1 MSAIDKTLDILFCV
15 AQIRHDIGVTEISKL
30 CNSDKA
36 TVFRALKALE
46 RRNLIEQNLETKK
59 YRLGLGTISLAGH
72 KLRGFSVA
80 AQAQPFLTKLSQELQ
95 ETVQLSVRSG
105 SHVLYLSVVES
116 AQPIRVASD
125 VGAFGPLHCTA
136 AGKLFLAYDEP
147 DIAKFARAVPL
158 EKHTEK
164 TLTSVNALRRDLE
177 LVRQRGW
184 SLDDEELVPHLRVV
198 AAPIHDMTGKVVAA
212 VASGGPTLRVTLKK
226 VEPMSKAVRATA
238 QEISNNLTGEQ

>member
-15 AQIRHDIGVTEISKL
+15 AQARRDVGVTEIADL

-46 RRNLIEQNLETKK
+46 RRNLIEQNPETRK
-59 YRLGLGTISLAGH
+59 YRLGLGTVSLAGH
-72 KLRGFSVA
+72 KLRGLSVA
-80 AQAQPFLTKLSQELQ
+80 AQAQPFLTRLSQEIQ

-105 SHVLYLSVVES
+105 NHVLYLSVVES
-116 AQPIRVASD
+116 AHPIRVASD

-136 AGKLFLAYDEP
+136 AGKLFLAYGEP
-147 DIAKFARAVPL
+147 DLARFALAAPL

-164 TLTSVNALRRDLE
+164 TLTDVEALQRNLD

-198 AAPIHDMTGKVVAA
+198 AAPIRDMSGKVVAA
-212 VASGGPTLRVTLKK
+212 VAGGGPTLRVTPEKI
-226 VEPMSKAVRATA
+226 EPMAQAVTATA
-238 QEISNNLTGEQ
+238 QKISNNLTGGQ